1 MSFIVIQVSLSK
13 GGTRHLAVDINMRKG
28 TLYATLVIMSNN
40 FGKGKKYIFQFDFIF
55 IWI

>member
-40 FGKGKKYIFQFDFIF
+40 FGKGKKYIF
-55 IWI
+55 